1 MTTRTAARR
10 ARASLDAR
18 LGALG
23 DPERY
28 RPPHSGWI
36 RAIRDALGMSAAEL
50 GRRMNVTGPAVSAL
64 ERSERDG
71 AARLDTLRRAAEAMD
86 CTLVYVF
93 IPNQGLDE
101 ALQSRAEQAARRH
114 LAHVATTMALE
125 DQALAVTDDLVHE
138 QAQLLI
144 ETGNVW
150 ADQP

>member
-1 MTTRTAARR
+1 
-10 ARASLDAR
+10 
-18 LGALG
+18 
-23 DPERY
+23 
-28 RPPHSGWI
+28 
-36 RAIRDALGMSAAEL
+36 
-50 GRRMNVTGPAVSAL
+50 MNVTGPAVSAL
-64 ERSERDG
+64 VRSERAG